1 MNEIFK
7 IFLSMSVSG
16 GLLIL
21 ALLLG
26 KRFLKDKLSRQWQ
39 YYIWLVVILRLLLPF
54 GSETNLLGKT
64 YEAVDQAITRA
75 APLPAQ
81 LPQNMPENLPAPAV
95 RSGQNIENGNTSA
108 EETSTF
114 RPLQDMGA
122 LLTEHVWLIW
132 LVAAAGLL
140 MRKVTIYQGFT
151 RYIKAGVTPVSDME
165 MLDRLSVIAEE
176 AGVKKPVELYVNPLI
191 SSPLLTGFFRPCIV
205 LPGTEYGETEF
216 RYIVLHELI
225 HYKRRDMFYK
235 WLVQLTV
242 CLHWFNPLVHLM
254 SREITKA
261 CEFSCDEAVLAKTGG
276 DSARDYGK
284 TLLDAMAAVGKYRE
298 NTGAVTL
305 NENKQLLKE
314 RLGAIMKF
322 TKPSKAVRMATAALT
337 LCVVLGAAFVGVYT
351 MGTAAGIAQAARAAS
366 PGTPPDSAA
375 GEAFMPDETG
385 GFSLSDIT
393 GGFLL
398 PFDPA
403 GRPTLSLSVS
413 SAAVNVLPAA
423 DGKISA
429 EYNSDVYAVAIDG
442 QGSDW
447 NVSVSCKTGTNTNDE
462 TIRLYLPDVDYGNV
476 SISVYSGHLTCGMIR
491 SGNIAGSFRMA
502 SVFLKLPEDF
512 SGALAATVDSG
523 YFQLISED
531 DFRNTTTTIIDEG
544 DWGEIYKPEIF
555 QENGNTF
562 TYTEGAGANM
572 IQVRRKGSGVMGIYT
587 LDALDSPDFPD
598 EWKELWQNEGQGIP
612 WAEDW
617 WQNAWKEEEA
627 SDSKYGGF
635 SSEAERCYEAG
646 SLPLFQIEFSRM
658 DQEEQD
664 KWLDRIYA
672 DNKLG
677 FWGTAMGCLEEDCAL
692 IRRYA
697 EKCYEDGSIAWF
709 SVLAMYMSEETLEE
723 WLDKA
728 LEDGN
733 WWFQSVLYNNMGR
746 GDELDERKEKQE
758 KEWEEAQKA
767 EYEAAGIAM
776 DGKNYYY
783 QGQLVNIFLDIRGAD
798 KSFYTLDMNP
808 AGIVNIRVIRDENDQ
823 ITGVSYMTDAE
834 VTELFGEDDREEDD
848 KKDDR
853 EEGADK
859 DGDAKDREHDDDDE
873 GEEDGGDADDADNG
887 QNAGGGRT
895 WHPQMI
901 PVNLETV
908 ADGEVVWLGEY
919 TLSEGDRFWY
929 AVHAETGNCMQ
940 VGFAEPED
948 ELLNTVYYFVSN
960 QRQEGESLD
969 CVASM
974 KFGPPAKPGTY
985 KLFLRA
991 KDGDLENV
999 TGSISIGYVADAF

>member
-366 PGTPPDSAA
+366 PDTPPDSAA
-375 GEAFMPDETG
+375 
-385 GFSLSDIT
+385 
-393 GGFLL
+393 
-398 PFDPA
+398 
-403 GRPTLSLSVS
+403 
-413 SAAVNVLPAA
+413 
-423 DGKISA
+423 
-429 EYNSDVYAVAIDG
+429 
-442 QGSDW
+442 
-447 NVSVSCKTGTNTNDE
+447 
-462 TIRLYLPDVDYGNV
+462 
-476 SISVYSGHLTCGMIR
+476 
-491 SGNIAGSFRMA
+491 
-502 SVFLKLPEDF
+502 
-512 SGALAATVDSG
+512 
-523 YFQLISED
+523 
-531 DFRNTTTTIIDEG
+531 
-544 DWGEIYKPEIF
+544 
-555 QENGNTF
+555 
-562 TYTEGAGANM
+562 
-572 IQVRRKGSGVMGIYT
+572 
-587 LDALDSPDFPD
+587 
-598 EWKELWQNEGQGIP
+598 GQGIP

-733 WWFQSVLYNNMGR
+733 WGFQSVLYNNMDR

-823 ITGVSYMTDAE
+823 IIGVSYMTDAE

-853 EEGADK
+853 EDGEDK

-873 GEEDGGDADDADNG
+873 DEEDGGDADDADNG

-895 WHPQMI
+895 WYPQMI

>member
-366 PGTPPDSAA
+366 LDTPPDSAA
-375 GEAFMPDETG
+375 
-385 GFSLSDIT
+385 
-393 GGFLL
+393 
-398 PFDPA
+398 
-403 GRPTLSLSVS
+403 
-413 SAAVNVLPAA
+413 
-423 DGKISA
+423 
-429 EYNSDVYAVAIDG
+429 
-442 QGSDW
+442 
-447 NVSVSCKTGTNTNDE
+447 
-462 TIRLYLPDVDYGNV
+462 
-476 SISVYSGHLTCGMIR
+476 
-491 SGNIAGSFRMA
+491 
-502 SVFLKLPEDF
+502 
-512 SGALAATVDSG
+512 
-523 YFQLISED
+523 
-531 DFRNTTTTIIDEG
+531 
-544 DWGEIYKPEIF
+544 
-555 QENGNTF
+555 
-562 TYTEGAGANM
+562 
-572 IQVRRKGSGVMGIYT
+572 
-587 LDALDSPDFPD
+587 
-598 EWKELWQNEGQGIP
+598 GQGIP

-733 WWFQSVLYNNMGR
+733 WGFQSVLYNNMDR

-823 ITGVSYMTDAE
+823 IIGVSYMTDAE

-853 EEGADK
+853 EDGEDK

-873 GEEDGGDADDADNG
+873 DEEDGGDADDADNG

-895 WHPQMI
+895 WYPQMI

>member
-375 GEAFMPDETG
+375 G
-385 GFSLSDIT
+385 
-393 GGFLL
+393 
-398 PFDPA
+398 
-403 GRPTLSLSVS
+403 
-413 SAAVNVLPAA
+413 
-423 DGKISA
+423 
-429 EYNSDVYAVAIDG
+429 
-442 QGSDW
+442 
-447 NVSVSCKTGTNTNDE
+447 
-462 TIRLYLPDVDYGNV
+462 
-476 SISVYSGHLTCGMIR
+476 
-491 SGNIAGSFRMA
+491 
-502 SVFLKLPEDF
+502 
-512 SGALAATVDSG
+512 
-523 YFQLISED
+523 
-531 DFRNTTTTIIDEG
+531 
-544 DWGEIYKPEIF
+544 
-555 QENGNTF
+555 
-562 TYTEGAGANM
+562 
-572 IQVRRKGSGVMGIYT
+572 
-587 LDALDSPDFPD
+587 
-598 EWKELWQNEGQGIP
+598 QGIP

-733 WWFQSVLYNNMGR
+733 WGFQSVLYNNMGR

-853 EEGADK
+853 EDGEDK

-895 WHPQMI
+895 WYPKMI

>member
-375 GEAFMPDETG
+375 G
-385 GFSLSDIT
+385 
-393 GGFLL
+393 
-398 PFDPA
+398 
-403 GRPTLSLSVS
+403 
-413 SAAVNVLPAA
+413 
-423 DGKISA
+423 
-429 EYNSDVYAVAIDG
+429 
-442 QGSDW
+442 
-447 NVSVSCKTGTNTNDE
+447 
-462 TIRLYLPDVDYGNV
+462 
-476 SISVYSGHLTCGMIR
+476 
-491 SGNIAGSFRMA
+491 
-502 SVFLKLPEDF
+502 
-512 SGALAATVDSG
+512 
-523 YFQLISED
+523 
-531 DFRNTTTTIIDEG
+531 
-544 DWGEIYKPEIF
+544 
-555 QENGNTF
+555 
-562 TYTEGAGANM
+562 
-572 IQVRRKGSGVMGIYT
+572 
-587 LDALDSPDFPD
+587 
-598 EWKELWQNEGQGIP
+598 QGIP

-733 WWFQSVLYNNMGR
+733 WGFQSVLYNNMGR

-823 ITGVSYMTDAE
+823 IIGVSYMTDAE

-853 EEGADK
+853 EDGEDK

-873 GEEDGGDADDADNG
+873 DEEDGGDADDADNG

-895 WHPQMI
+895 WYPQMI

>member
-205 LPGTEYGETEF
+205 LPGTEYGKTEF

-366 PGTPPDSAA
+366 PDTPPDSAA
-375 GEAFMPDETG
+375 
-385 GFSLSDIT
+385 
-393 GGFLL
+393 
-398 PFDPA
+398 
-403 GRPTLSLSVS
+403 
-413 SAAVNVLPAA
+413 
-423 DGKISA
+423 
-429 EYNSDVYAVAIDG
+429 
-442 QGSDW
+442 
-447 NVSVSCKTGTNTNDE
+447 
-462 TIRLYLPDVDYGNV
+462 
-476 SISVYSGHLTCGMIR
+476 
-491 SGNIAGSFRMA
+491 
-502 SVFLKLPEDF
+502 
-512 SGALAATVDSG
+512 
-523 YFQLISED
+523 
-531 DFRNTTTTIIDEG
+531 
-544 DWGEIYKPEIF
+544 
-555 QENGNTF
+555 
-562 TYTEGAGANM
+562 
-572 IQVRRKGSGVMGIYT
+572 
-587 LDALDSPDFPD
+587 
-598 EWKELWQNEGQGIP
+598 GQGIP

-733 WWFQSVLYNNMGR
+733 WGFQSVLYNNMDR

-823 ITGVSYMTDAE
+823 IIGVSYMTDAE

-853 EEGADK
+853 EDGEDK

-873 GEEDGGDADDADNG
+873 DEEDGGDADDADNG

-895 WHPQMI
+895 WYPQMI